1 MGEEMEA
8 NTCYLGIE
16 LNDSYAM
23 VSYMQP
29 NMEEPE
35 TVSTIAGSEN
45 YRIPTLLARRKNVGM
60 WYYGED
66 AGRMAKTSEVIC
78 VDSLLRRAAASEV
91 ITIAKESYDAVDLL
105 ALFIKKVNCPD
116 GGSSDERV
124 DRHFPAC
131 GRTFRIVAGNICGD
145 R

>member
-45 YRIPTLLARRKNVGM
+45 
-60 WYYGED
+60 
-66 AGRMAKTSEVIC
+66 
-78 VDSLLRRAAASEV
+78 
-91 ITIAKESYDAVDLL
+91 
-105 ALFIKKVNCPD
+105 
-116 GGSSDERV
+116 
-124 DRHFPAC
+124 
-131 GRTFRIVAGNICGD
+131 
-145 R
+145 

>member
-35 TVSTIAGSEN
+35 THAAC
-45 YRIPTLLARRKNVGM
+45 PTQKCRHVVLWGRCRK
-60 WYYGED
+60 
-66 AGRMAKTSEVIC
+66 
-78 VDSLLRRAAASEV
+78 
-91 ITIAKESYDAVDLL
+91 
-105 ALFIKKVNCPD
+105 D
-116 GGSSDERV
+116 GK
-124 DRHFPAC
+124 
-131 GRTFRIVAGNICGD
+131 NQ
-145 R
+145 

>member
-45 YRIPTLLARRKNVGM
+45 YRIPTLLARRKNVAAFFPQ
-60 WYYGED
+60 EN
-66 AGRMAKTSEVIC
+66 KNTSCIHKDFFIPIVHC
-78 VDSLLRRAAASEV
+78 
-91 ITIAKESYDAVDLL
+91 DLCG
-105 ALFIKKVNCPD
+105 FPSSPCRCI
-116 GGSSDERV
+116 GSDYHCKREL
-124 DRHFPAC
+124 
-131 GRTFRIVAGNICGD
+131 
-145 R
+145 

>member
-35 TVSTIAGSEN
+35 TVSTIAGSETVS
-45 YRIPTLLARRKNVGM
+45 YTHLTLP
-60 WYYGED
+60 
-66 AGRMAKTSEVIC
+66 
-78 VDSLLRRAAASEV
+78 
-91 ITIAKESYDAVDLL
+91 TIA
-105 ALFIKKVNCPD
+105 
-116 GGSSDERV
+116 
-124 DRHFPAC
+124 
-131 GRTFRIVAGNICGD
+131 
-145 R
+145 

>member
-78 VDSLLRRAAASEV
+78 GFPSSPCHC
-91 ITIAKESYDAVDLL
+91 I
-105 ALFIKKVNCPD
+105 
-116 GGSSDERV
+116 GSDYHCKREL
-124 DRHFPAC
+124 
-131 GRTFRIVAGNICGD
+131 
-145 R
+145 

>member
-45 YRIPTLLARRKNVGM
+45 YQKCRHVVLWGRCRK
-60 WYYGED
+60 
-66 AGRMAKTSEVIC
+66 
-78 VDSLLRRAAASEV
+78 
-91 ITIAKESYDAVDLL
+91 
-105 ALFIKKVNCPD
+105 D
-116 GGSSDERV
+116 GKDQ
-124 DRHFPAC
+124 
-131 GRTFRIVAGNICGD
+131 
-145 R
+145 

>member
-1 MGEEMEA
+1 MEA

-45 YRIPTLLARRKNVGM
+45 YRIPTLLARRKNVVM
-60 WYYGED
+60 W
-66 AGRMAKTSEVIC
+66 
-78 VDSLLRRAAASEV
+78 
-91 ITIAKESYDAVDLL
+91 
-105 ALFIKKVNCPD
+105 
-116 GGSSDERV
+116 
-124 DRHFPAC
+124 
-131 GRTFRIVAGNICGD
+131 
-145 R
+145 

>member
-45 YRIPTLLARRKNVGM
+45 YRIPTLLARRKNVRHVVL
-60 WYYGED
+60 W
-66 AGRMAKTSEVIC
+66 GRCRK
-78 VDSLLRRAAASEV
+78 
-91 ITIAKESYDAVDLL
+91 
-105 ALFIKKVNCPD
+105 D
-116 GGSSDERV
+116 GK
-124 DRHFPAC
+124 
-131 GRTFRIVAGNICGD
+131 NQ
-145 R
+145 

>member
-1 MGEEMEA
+1 
-8 NTCYLGIE
+8 
-16 LNDSYAM
+16 M

-66 AGRMAKTSEVIC
+66 AGRMAKPV
-78 VDSLLRRAAASEV
+78 R
-91 ITIAKESYDAVDLL
+91 
-105 ALFIKKVNCPD
+105 
-116 GGSSDERV
+116 
-124 DRHFPAC
+124 
-131 GRTFRIVAGNICGD
+131 
-145 R
+145 

>member
-45 YRIPTLLARRKNVGM
+45 YRIPTLLALRNCHFRNRHCIIKQQI
-60 WYYGED
+60 
-66 AGRMAKTSEVIC
+66 R
-78 VDSLLRRAAASEV
+78 LRR
-91 ITIAKESYDAVDLL
+91 
-105 ALFIKKVNCPD
+105 
-116 GGSSDERV
+116 
-124 DRHFPAC
+124 
-131 GRTFRIVAGNICGD
+131 
-145 R
+145 

>member
-45 YRIPTLLARRKNVGM
+45 YRIPTLLARRKM
-60 WYYGED
+60 
-66 AGRMAKTSEVIC
+66 S
-78 VDSLLRRAAASEV
+78 
-91 ITIAKESYDAVDLL
+91 
-105 ALFIKKVNCPD
+105 
-116 GGSSDERV
+116 
-124 DRHFPAC
+124 AC
-131 GRTFRIVAGNICGD
+131 GIMGKMPEGWQRPVR
-145 R
+145 

>member
-45 YRIPTLLARRKNVGM
+45 YRIPTLLARRKCRHVVL
-60 WYYGED
+60 W
-66 AGRMAKTSEVIC
+66 GRCRK
-78 VDSLLRRAAASEV
+78 
-91 ITIAKESYDAVDLL
+91 
-105 ALFIKKVNCPD
+105 D
-116 GGSSDERV
+116 GKDQ
-124 DRHFPAC
+124 
-131 GRTFRIVAGNICGD
+131 
-145 R
+145 

>member
-45 YRIPTLLARRKNVGM
+45 YRIPTLLAR
-60 WYYGED
+60 
-66 AGRMAKTSEVIC
+66 
-78 VDSLLRRAAASEV
+78 
-91 ITIAKESYDAVDLL
+91 
-105 ALFIKKVNCPD
+105 PD
-116 GGSSDERV
+116 KPKIPNGLQNSTQDMMR
-124 DRHFPAC
+124 
-131 GRTFRIVAGNICGD
+131 
-145 R
+145 

>member
-45 YRIPTLLARRKNVGM
+45 YRIPTQKCRHVVLWGRCRK
-60 WYYGED
+60 
-66 AGRMAKTSEVIC
+66 
-78 VDSLLRRAAASEV
+78 
-91 ITIAKESYDAVDLL
+91 
-105 ALFIKKVNCPD
+105 D
-116 GGSSDERV
+116 GK
-124 DRHFPAC
+124 
-131 GRTFRIVAGNICGD
+131 NQ
-145 R
+145 

>member
-1 MGEEMEA
+1 MGEKMEA

-45 YRIPTLLARRKNVGM
+45 YGFPRCLP
-60 WYYGED
+60 D
-66 AGRMAKTSEVIC
+66 AKMS
-78 VDSLLRRAAASEV
+78 
-91 ITIAKESYDAVDLL
+91 
-105 ALFIKKVNCPD
+105 
-116 GGSSDERV
+116 
-124 DRHFPAC
+124 AC
-131 GRTFRIVAGNICGD
+131 GIMGKMPEGWQKPVR
-145 R
+145 

>member
-8 NTCYLGIE
+8 NICYLGIE

-45 YRIPTLLARRKNVGM
+45 YRIPTLLARRKKCRHVVL
-60 WYYGED
+60 W
-66 AGRMAKTSEVIC
+66 GRCRK
-78 VDSLLRRAAASEV
+78 
-91 ITIAKESYDAVDLL
+91 
-105 ALFIKKVNCPD
+105 D
-116 GGSSDERV
+116 GK
-124 DRHFPAC
+124 
-131 GRTFRIVAGNICGD
+131 NQ
-145 R
+145 

>member
-35 TVSTIAGSEN
+35 TVSTIAGVKITGFP
-45 YRIPTLLARRKNVGM
+45 RCLP
-60 WYYGED
+60 D
-66 AGRMAKTSEVIC
+66 AKMS
-78 VDSLLRRAAASEV
+78 
-91 ITIAKESYDAVDLL
+91 
-105 ALFIKKVNCPD
+105 
-116 GGSSDERV
+116 
-124 DRHFPAC
+124 AC
-131 GRTFRIVAGNICGD
+131 GIMGKMPEGWQKPVR
-145 R
+145 

>member
-35 TVSTIAGSEN
+35 TVSTLPAVKITGFP
-45 YRIPTLLARRKNVGM
+45 RCLP
-60 WYYGED
+60 D
-66 AGRMAKTSEVIC
+66 AKMS
-78 VDSLLRRAAASEV
+78 
-91 ITIAKESYDAVDLL
+91 
-105 ALFIKKVNCPD
+105 
-116 GGSSDERV
+116 
-124 DRHFPAC
+124 AC
-131 GRTFRIVAGNICGD
+131 GIMGKMPEGWQRPVR
-145 R
+145 

>member
-1 MGEEMEA
+1 MEA
-8 NTCYLGIE
+8 NICYLGIE

-66 AGRMAKTSEVIC
+66 AGNVRLSRFSQPPNASPPTIC
-78 VDSLLRRAAASEV
+78 R
-91 ITIAKESYDAVDLL
+91 
-105 ALFIKKVNCPD
+105 
-116 GGSSDERV
+116 DEF
-124 DRHFPAC
+124 DRSMLPFSVLSATHL
-131 GRTFRIVAGNICGD
+131 
-145 R
+145 

>member
-45 YRIPTLLARRKNVGM
+45 YRIPT
-60 WYYGED
+60 
-66 AGRMAKTSEVIC
+66 
-78 VDSLLRRAAASEV
+78 
-91 ITIAKESYDAVDLL
+91 
-105 ALFIKKVNCPD
+105 
-116 GGSSDERV
+116 
-124 DRHFPAC
+124 C
-131 GRTFRIVAGNICGD
+131 GIMGKMPEGWQKPVR
-145 R
+145 

>member
-45 YRIPTLLARRKNVGM
+45 YRIPTLLA
-60 WYYGED
+60 
-66 AGRMAKTSEVIC
+66 AKMS
-78 VDSLLRRAAASEV
+78 
-91 ITIAKESYDAVDLL
+91 
-105 ALFIKKVNCPD
+105 
-116 GGSSDERV
+116 
-124 DRHFPAC
+124 AC
-131 GRTFRIVAGNICGD
+131 GIMGKMPEGWQKPVR
-145 R
+145 